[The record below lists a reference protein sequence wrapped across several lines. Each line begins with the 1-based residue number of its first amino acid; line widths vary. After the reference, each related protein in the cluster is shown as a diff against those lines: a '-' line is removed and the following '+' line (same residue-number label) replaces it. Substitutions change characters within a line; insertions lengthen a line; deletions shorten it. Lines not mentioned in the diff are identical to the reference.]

1 MSNSVGQSEEERII
15 PDYEGKGKQRINIKR
30 KACYIVFATK
40 FCYTVMLFMCKY
52 NYVTSI
58 LLKSTESTC
67 LWPSAMLLLVDH
79 SGGVKLKDLVN
90 ELQEVTDWFA
100 LGVYLGLEMSTLES
114 VRADSMGIDEGRRSM
129 LGIWMR
135 EQEATWSKVVD
146 ALVQMKL
153 YYIAVQIASKYS
165 K

>member
-1 MSNSVGQSEEERII
+1 
-15 PDYEGKGKQRINIKR
+15 
-30 KACYIVFATK
+30 
-40 FCYTVMLFMCKY
+40 MCKY

-67 LWPSAMLLLVDH
+67 LRLGAMLLLVDH

>member
-1 MSNSVGQSEEERII
+1 
-15 PDYEGKGKQRINIKR
+15 
-30 KACYIVFATK
+30 
-40 FCYTVMLFMCKY
+40 MCKY

-67 LWPSAMLLLVDH
+67 LRPGAMLLLVDH

-135 EQEATWSKVVD
+135 EQEAT
-146 ALVQMKL
+146 LVQSGRCPGSNEAVL
-153 YYIAVQIASKYS
+153 YCSSDCFKVQ
-165 K
+165 